1 MAFPLVTLSLVQMGA
16 FLRIELFPSD
26 LDQFLEFYTK
36 VLRFTLVKHE
46 HNYGYVRRDNIFI
59 GAVSGHLDDGGRVE
73 CAFRRPPTGVEI
85 VIEVDDVEKERDL
98 VVASGWKLD
107 ADIKEQYWGLKDF
120 RILDPEG
127 YYLRIT
133 EHGQSRGA

>member
-1 MAFPLVTLSLVQMGA
+1 MGA

-26 LDQFLEFYTK
+26 LDKFIEFYTK
-36 VLRFTLVKHE
+36 VLRFTLQRHE
-46 HNYGYVRRDNIFI
+46 DTYAYVRRDNIFI
-59 GAVSGHLDDGGRVE
+59 GAVSDHLEGGGPLDRG
-73 CAFRRPPTGVEI
+73 FRRPPTGVEI

-98 VVASGWKLD
+98 VLAAGWKLD
-107 ADIKEQYWGLKDF
+107 SDIKKQPWGLTDF

-133 EHGQSRGA
+133 GHGQSREA